1 MIHLNQD
8 KEKPTRK
15 WAFLLQTHFSHVGNV
30 ASGDRDLQY
39 LVNSFQNLFN
49 LTLGSFNS
57 PLYGRY
63 LR

>member
-49 LTLGSFNS
+49 LTLA
-57 PLYGRY
+57 
-63 LR
+63 